1 MIGLERFDELI
12 CDIVFFFRINDG
24 NVALVGVCIRI
35 QLKYDIG
42 CKVAAFYHVFYDI
55 ARVLLG
61 FLCFFLYVIFHF
73 WVVDCEEHVVN
84 EP

>member
-1 MIGLERFDELI
+1 MVGLERFDELVR
-12 CDIVFFFRINDG
+12 DIVFVFRIDDG

-35 QLKYDIG
+35 QLKYNIG

-55 ARVLLG
+55 ARVLL
-61 FLCFFLYVIFHF
+61 LCFFLYVIFHF
-73 WVVDCEEHVVN
+73 WVVDCEEHVVY

>member
-1 MIGLERFDELI
+1 MVGLERFDELVR
-12 CDIVFFFRINDG
+12 DIVFVFRINHG

-73 WVVDCEEHVVN
+73 WVVDCEEHVVY

>member
-1 MIGLERFDELI
+1 MIGLERFDELVR
-12 CDIVFFFRINDG
+12 DIVFVFRINDG

-55 ARVLLG
+55 ARVLL
-61 FLCFFLYVIFHF
+61 LCFFLYVIFHL
-73 WVVDCEEHVVN
+73 WVVDCEEHVVY

>member
-1 MIGLERFDELI
+1 MVGLERFDELVR
-12 CDIVFFFRINDG
+12 DIVFVFRINDG
-24 NVALVGVCIRI
+24 NIALVGVCIRI

-55 ARVLLG
+55 ARVLL
-61 FLCFFLYVIFHF
+61 LCFFLYVIFHL
-73 WVVDCEEHVVN
+73 WVVDCEEHVVY